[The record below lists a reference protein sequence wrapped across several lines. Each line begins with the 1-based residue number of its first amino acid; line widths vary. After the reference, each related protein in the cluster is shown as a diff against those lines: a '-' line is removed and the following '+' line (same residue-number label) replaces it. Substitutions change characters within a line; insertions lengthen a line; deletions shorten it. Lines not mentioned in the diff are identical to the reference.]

1 MTENSGSP
9 SGYVV
14 EATRELDAPPAVAWR
29 SWTDPAILR
38 RWWGPTGFTCP
49 TADMDV
55 RVGGTSLVSMSAPDW
70 GFPEM
75 FSTWEYSL
83 VQEPDRLEFVFRFAD
98 ADGTPLDETGRP
110 PGVPA
115 EVAHTITFDALPG
128 NRTLMRVHEAGYTS
142 AEPLEMSR
150 QGLEQSLDKL
160 TPLFVD
166 GKTSD

>member
-1 MTENSGSP
+1 MAENGAEA

-14 EATRELDAPPAVAWR
+14 EATREVDAPPAVAWR
-29 SWTDPAILR
+29 SWTDPTVLR
-38 RWWGPTGFTCP
+38 RWWGPIGFTCP
-49 TADMDV
+49 TADLDV

-75 FSTWEYSL
+75 FSAWEYTL
-83 VQEPDRLEFVFRFAD
+83 VREPDRLEFVFRFAD
-98 ADGTPLDETGRP
+98 SGGKPLDETGRP

-128 NRTLMRVHEAGYTS
+128 NRTLMRVHEAGYLSTES
-142 AEPLEMSR
+142 FEMSR

-160 TPLFVD
+160 TPLFVGGD
-166 GKTSD
+166 VAP

>member
-1 MTENSGSP
+1 MTENTGSASGF
-9 SGYVV
+9 VV
-14 EATRELDAPPAVAWR
+14 EASRELDAPPAVAWR
-29 SWTDPAILR
+29 SWTDPTVLR

-55 RVGGTSLVSMSAPDW
+55 RVGGRSLVSMSAPDW

-75 FSTWEYSL
+75 FSTWEYTL
-83 VQEPDRLEFVFRFAD
+83 VQEPDRLEFVFRFVD
-98 ADGTPLDETGRP
+98 ADGNPLDGTGRP

-128 NRTLMRVHEAGYTS
+128 NRTLMRIHEAGYES

-166 GKTSD
+166 GKTSG

>member
-1 MTENSGSP
+1 MTEDSTS
-9 SGYVV
+9 SELIV

-29 SWTDPAILR
+29 SWTDAAILQ

-49 TADMDV
+49 TADLDV
-55 RVGGTSLVSMSAPDW
+55 RVGGTSLVSMSAPEL

-75 FSTWEYSL
+75 FSSWEYTR
-83 VQEPDRLEFVFRFAD
+83 VDEPDRLEFVFRF
-98 ADGTPLDETGRP
+98 TDEHGAPVPETARP

-115 EVAHTITFDALPG
+115 EVAHTITFEALPG
-128 NRTLMRVHEAGYTS
+128 GRTRMRVHEAGYSS

-160 TPLFVD
+160 TPLFSGGAAVL
-166 GKTSD
+166 

>member
-115 EVAHTITFDALPG
+115 EVAHTITFDALVG